1 MNINP
6 SIRTAV
12 ARIISGSV
20 ALAAAQV
27 TMAQQGQTGA
37 SALDE
42 VVVTGTRI
50 ARPDLTSNSPIATVT
65 SDSLAEL
72 NTITLETQ
80 LRNLPQFLPGA
91 TEFINNG
98 NPGAAT
104 INLRGL
110 GSGRTLVL
118 MDGKRL
124 PPYGFGSSVDVNLVP
139 TAILE
144 RVDVVTGGA
153 SAVYGSDAISG
164 VVNFV
169 TKQDFEGLRFDANTT
184 QFGEGDGKTSTGT
197 VTFGSK
203 FADDRGYGL
212 VSIGYTKRD
221 AVYMAARDYSFYN
234 LFPDAGLGD
243 IQSAGR
249 RGGSSNAGATR
260 SFIPGVGT
268 RWFSTDGNLVTST
281 ALPQG
286 TGGVRNSVFNYN
298 PYNFFQ
304 VPLDRWQALGQL
316 NYKLNDSVEV
326 YGRVFAV
333 TSSVPTELA
342 PSAFFGGSTLSDFFV
357 NIDNP
362 FLTANQRAVLITSY
376 NATNAVP
383 YSATAPAGSQ
393 RVQVVGIRRRL
404 LELGNRIGIS
414 DSNTTQLTAGLK
426 GDLGSSGWT
435 WDVSAQFGRTSN
447 FSGLENDV
455 SIERARNSLLATS
468 TTSCISG
475 GECVPANIF
484 SGSGAVDPTTG
495 LAMTGNISA
504 AALNYIRANY
514 YTSTVVEQRVVQA
527 VTSGSVDSIKMP
539 AADSSLGLAFGIDY
553 FQNDGDFNPDDLA
566 KFGGAMGQ
574 GGTSPPVSGSINSK
588 EVFAEAY
595 LPLASGQAG
604 INNLALEAGVRS
616 ADNNLSG
623 RFTTWKAGLEYSPV
637 AGYRIRAM
645 LQKAIRAANLSEQY
659 SPLSYGLVEVSS
671 DPCAGTGPVTNAAVR
686 AKCIAQGAPASRIGS
701 IASPAAQQAASIGG
715 GAIPNGVQLNPEEAD
730 TFTAGIQFNPESLP
744 AFSASID
751 YYKIEVAGAIGS
763 YPAQEILDNCFSRDI
778 SSFCSLIK
786 RNSLGELEGDG
797 FGIIVDTRNLATYNA
812 EGVDYSAGYNFDLG
826 SLGMLGQTSLDLG
839 LAGTYILGS
848 SFQSSP
854 SSELIECKGYYGDSC
869 GGPTAKIKANLSA
882 GLSFGDWKIGLT
894 LRHFDKVTA
903 QPGNEYYEI
912 QSIPAF
918 NYLDLSVQWKW
929 NDTVRVNL
937 SAQNLTD
944 KAPPIVANISGGNT
958 ASNTYADFYDPLGR
972 RLGLGVSVKF

>member
-6 SIRTAV
+6 SIRTTV

-37 SALDE
+37 TGLEE

-65 SDSLAEL
+65 SESLAEL
-72 NTITLETQ
+72 NTIALETQ

-118 MDGKRL
+118 MDGRRL

-153 SAVYGSDAISG
+153 SAVYGSDAIAG
-164 VVNFV
+164 VVNFI
-169 TKQDFEGLRFDANTT
+169 TKSDFEGLRFDTNHT

-197 VTFGSK
+197 VTFGSR
-203 FADDRGYGL
+203 FADDRGHGL
-212 VSIGYTKRD
+212 ISIGYTKRD
-221 AVYMAARDYSFYN
+221 EVYLAARAFSFYN

-243 IQSAGR
+243 IQSPSR

-260 SFIPGVGT
+260 ANIPTLGN
-268 RWFSTDGNLVTST
+268 RWFTTDGNLVTS
-281 ALPQG
+281 ASLPQG
-286 TGGVRNSVFNYN
+286 NGGVRNSVYNYN
-298 PYNFFQ
+298 PFNFFQ

-316 NYKLNDSVEV
+316 NYQLNDSVEI

-342 PSAFFGGSTLSDFFV
+342 PSAYFGGSTLSGFFV
-357 NIDNP
+357 NLDNP

-404 LELGNRIGIS
+404 AELGNRRGIS
-414 DSNTTQLTAGLK
+414 ENTTTQLTAGVR
-426 GDLGSSGWT
+426 GDLGSTGWT
-435 WDVSAQFGRTSN
+435 WDVSTQFGRTSS

-455 SIERARNSLLATS
+455 SIERARNALLATS

-484 SGSGAVDPTTG
+484 SGSGFVDVTTG
-495 LAMTGNISA
+495 LPMTGAISKG
-504 AALNYIRANY
+504 ALDYIRANY
-514 YTSTVVEQRVVQA
+514 YTNQVVEQRVVQG
-527 VTSGSVDSIKMP
+527 VVSGSVDGVKMP
-539 AADSSLGLAFGIDY
+539 AAGSPLGLAFGIDY
-553 FQNDGDFNPDDLA
+553 FQNDGKYQPDDLA

-574 GGTSPPVSGSINSK
+574 GGTSPPVTGSLNSK
-588 EVFAEAY
+588 EVFAEFY

-604 INNLALEAGVRS
+604 INNLAFEGGVRS

-637 AGYRIRAM
+637 AGYRVRAM
-645 LQKAIRAANLSEQY
+645 LQKAIRAANLSEQF
-659 SPLSYGLVEVSS
+659 SPLAYGLVEVAS
-671 DPCAGTGPVTNAAVR
+671 DPCAGTGPVTNAAIR
-686 AKCIAQGAPASRIGS
+686 AKCIAQGAPASRIGTIS
-701 IASPAAQQAASIGG
+701 PPAAQQAASIGG
-715 GAIPNGVQLNPEEAD
+715 GAIPNGVQLDPEEAD

-744 AFSASID
+744 AFSASLD

-778 SSFCSLIK
+778 SSFCSLVK
-786 RNSLGELEGDG
+786 RNFLGELEGDG

-812 EGVDYSAGYNFDLG
+812 EGVDYTVGYNFDLG
-826 SLGMLGQTSLDLG
+826 NLGMMGETKLDLG

-854 SSELIECKGYYGDSC
+854 SSKLIECKGYYGDSC

-882 GLSFGDWKIGLT
+882 GLSFGDWKVGLT
-894 LRHFDKVTA
+894 LRHLDKVTA

-918 NYLDLSVQWKW
+918 NYLDLSVQWQW
-929 NDTVRVNL
+929 NDMVRVNL

-944 KAPPIVANISGGNT
+944 KDPTIVANIAGANT
-958 ASNTYADFYDPLGR
+958 SSNVYANYYDPLGR
-972 RLGLGVSVKF
+972 RLGLGISVKF

>member
-1 MNINP
+1 MNNNP
-6 SIRTAV
+6 VIRTTI

-20 ALAAAQV
+20 ALAAAQGV
-27 TMAQQGQTGA
+27 MAQQQRARSA
-37 SALDE
+37 SIEE
-42 VVVTGTRI
+42 VVVTGTRL
-50 ARPDLTSNSPIATVT
+50 ARPDLTSNSPIATV
-65 SDSLAEL
+65 SSEALAEL

-169 TKQDFEGLRFDANTT
+169 TKQDFEGLRLDSNYTE
-184 QFGEGDGKTSTGT
+184 FGEGDGRISTGSI
-197 VTFGSK
+197 TFGSR
-203 FADDRGYGL
+203 FADDRGHGL

-221 AVYMAARDYSFYN
+221 EVYMAARPFSFYN

-243 IQSAGR
+243 IQSTAR

-260 SFIPGVGT
+260 ANIPTLGN
-268 RWFSTDGNLVTST
+268 RWFTPDGNLVVSS

-286 TGGVRNSVFNYN
+286 TGGVRNSVYNYN
-298 PYNFFQ
+298 PFNFFQ
-304 VPLDRWQALGQL
+304 VPLDRWQALSQL
-316 NYKLNDSVEV
+316 NFQLNDSVEV

-362 FLTANQRAVLITSY
+362 FLTQAQRAVLITSY
-376 NATNAVP
+376 NATNPVP

-393 RVQVVGIRRRL
+393 RVQVIGIRRRL
-404 LELGNRIGIS
+404 IELGNRVGIS
-414 DSNTTQLTAGLK
+414 ESTTTQLTAGVK
-426 GDLGSSGWT
+426 GDLGSTGWS
-435 WDVSAQFGRTSN
+435 WDVSAQYGRTSN

-455 SIERARNSLLATS
+455 SIARARNSLLATS
-468 TTSCISG
+468 TTACLSG

-484 SGSGAVDPTTG
+484 SGNGKVDVTTG
-495 LAMTGNISA
+495 LPMTGAISA

-514 YTSTVVEQRVVQA
+514 YTSTEVEQRIVQGL
-527 VTSGSVDSIKMP
+527 VSGSLDSVKLP
-539 AADSSLGLAFGIDY
+539 SAEAPLGVALGIDY
-553 FQNDGDFNPDDLA
+553 FQNDGNYDPDDLA
-566 KFGGAMGQ
+566 QFGGAMGQ
-574 GGTSPPVSGSINSK
+574 GGTSPPVAGMINSK
-588 EVFAEAY
+588 EVFAELY
-595 LPLASGQAG
+595 LPLVSGQAG
-604 INNLALEAGVRS
+604 INNLALEGGARS

-637 AGYRIRAM
+637 AGYRVRAM
-645 LQKAIRAANLSEQY
+645 LQKAIRAANLSEQF
-659 SPLSYGLVEVSS
+659 SPLSFGLVEVAN
-671 DPCAGTGPVTNAAVR
+671 DPCAGNNPVANAAVR
-686 AKCIAQGAPASRIGS
+686 AKCIAQGAPAARIGQ
-701 IASPAAQQAASIGG
+701 ILPPAAQQAASIGG
-715 GAIPNGVQLNPEEAD
+715 GAIPNGVQLDPEEAD
-730 TFTAGIQFNPESLP
+730 TFTAGIQVNPESLP

-751 YYKIEVAGAIGS
+751 YYKIEVGGAIGS
-763 YPAQEILDNCFSRDI
+763 YPGQEIIDNCFNRNLD
-778 SSFCSLIK
+778 SFCKLIK
-786 RNSLGELEGDG
+786 RNVLGELEGDG

-812 EGVDYSAGYNFDLG
+812 EGVDYTAGYRFDLG
-826 SLGMLGQTSLDLG
+826 NLGILGETSLDIS
-839 LAGTYILGS
+839 LAGTYVLDS

-854 SSELIECKGYYGDSC
+854 SSDLIECEGFYGDSC
-869 GGPTAKIKANLSA
+869 GGPAAKVKANLSA
-882 GLSFGDWKIGLT
+882 GLSFGDWKVGLT
-894 LRHFDKVTA
+894 MRHFDKVTA

-912 QSIPAF
+912 QSIPSF
-918 NYLDLSVQWKW
+918 NYLDLSVQWRW
-929 NDTVRVNL
+929 NDTLRVNL

-944 KAPPIVANISGGNT
+944 KDPPIVANISGGNT
-958 ASNTYADFYDPLGR
+958 ASNTYADYYDPLGR
-972 RLGLGVSVKF
+972 RLGLGVSLTF

>member
-1 MNINP
+1 M
-6 SIRTAV
+6 TV
-12 ARIISGSV
+12 ASIISGSV

-27 TMAQQGQTGA
+27 TMAQGQSGA
-37 SALDE
+37 SGLEE

-50 ARPDLTSNSPIATVT
+50 ARPDLTSNSPIATVS
-65 SDSLAEL
+65 SDSLAEI

-169 TKQDFEGLRFDANTT
+169 TKQDFEGLRLDANHTE
-184 QFGEGDGKTSTGT
+184 FGEGDGKTSTASI
-197 VTFGSK
+197 TFGSK

-212 VSIGYTKRD
+212 LSIGYTKRD
-221 AVYMAARDYSFYN
+221 AVYMSARDYSFYN

-243 IQSAGR
+243 IQAPGR

-260 SFIPGVGT
+260 AFIPGLGT
-268 RWFSTDGNLVTST
+268 RWFSTDGNIVTST
-281 ALPQG
+281 GLPVG
-286 TGGVRNSVFNYN
+286 NGGVRNSVYNYN

-316 NYKLNDSVEV
+316 NYQLNDSVEI

-333 TSSVPTELA
+333 TSNVPTELA
-342 PSAFFGGSTLSDFFV
+342 PSAYFGGSTLADFFV

-362 FLTANQRAVLITSY
+362 FLTANQRATLITAY

-404 LELGNRIGIS
+404 SELGNRIGIS
-414 DSNTTQLTAGLK
+414 ENTTTQLTAGVR
-426 GDLGSSGWT
+426 GDLGTTGWS
-435 WDVSAQFGRTSN
+435 WDVSAQFGRTSA

-455 SIERARNSLLATS
+455 SIARARNALLATS
-468 TTSCISG
+468 TTTCISG

-484 SGSGAVDPTTG
+484 SGSGFVDETTG
-495 LAMTGNISA
+495 LPMTGNISA

-514 YTSTVVEQRVVQA
+514 YTSTVVEQRVVQGLI
-527 VTSGSVDSIKMP
+527 SGSVDSVKMP
-539 AADSSLGLAFGIDY
+539 SADTPLGVAFGVDY
-553 FQNDGDFNPDDLA
+553 FQNDGDYNPDDLA
-566 KFGGAMGQ
+566 QFGGAMGQ
-574 GGTSPPVSGSINSK
+574 GGTSPPVSGSLNSK
-588 EVFAEAY
+588 EIFAEFY

-604 INNLALEAGVRS
+604 INNLAFEGGVRS

-637 AGYRIRAM
+637 AGYRVRAM

-659 SPLSYGLVEVSS
+659 SPLSFGLVEVAN
-671 DPCAGTGPVTNAAVR
+671 DPCAGTNPVTNAAVR
-686 AKCIAQGAPASRIGS
+686 AKCIAQGAPTSRIGS
-701 IASPAAQQAASIGG
+701 ISPPAAQQASSIGG
-715 GAIPNGVQLNPEEAD
+715 GAIPNGVQLDPEEAD

-763 YPAQEILDNCFSRDI
+763 YPAQEILDNCFTRDL
-778 SSFCSLIK
+778 SNFCSLIK

-812 EGVDYSAGYNFDLG
+812 EGVDYAAGYNFDLG
-826 SLGMLGQTSLDLG
+826 SLGMLGETSLDIG
-839 LAGTYILGS
+839 LAGTYVLGS

-854 SSELIECKGYYGDSC
+854 NSELIECKGYYGDSC

-912 QSIPAF
+912 QSIPSF

-944 KAPPIVANISGGNT
+944 KDPPIVANISGGNT

-972 RLGLGVSVKF
+972 RLGLGISVTF